1 MNKLILVAMAT
12 LSLAA
17 LPALPASAGPCSLID
32 CPAHDHGP
40 ADTPGG
46 SSGPGSSGADS
57 CDASL
62 SWLPRVYPQQVMS
75 ISTGYRVWVTP
86 LCDDFDK
93 LSSDGN
99 GAFLRKYIA
108 QNDVLVDALGGRGYF
123 ADDVFAVQMMDDGD
137 TINLFVKQRFY

>member
-1 MNKLILVAMAT
+1 MNKLILAAVAVA
-12 LSLAA
+12 SLTS
-17 LPALPASAGPCSLID
+17 LPALPAYAQCRINCAST
-32 CPAHDHGP
+32 
-40 ADTPGG
+40 DTPNNPR
-46 SSGPGSSGADS
+46 SSGSDS

-62 SWLPRVYPQQVMS
+62 SWLPRVYPAQVLS

-108 QNDVLVDALGGRGYF
+108 QNNVLVSALGGRGYF
-123 ADDVFAVQMMDDGD
+123 PDDVFAVQMMDDSD
-137 TINLFVKQRFY
+137 TINLFVKKRFY

>member
-1 MNKLILVAMAT
+1 MNKLILAAVAVA
-12 LSLAA
+12 SLTS
-17 LPALPASAGPCSLID
+17 LPALPAYAQCRINCTNNVP
-32 CPAHDHGP
+32 
-40 ADTPGG
+40 DTPNGPRNSG
-46 SSGPGSSGADS
+46 SDS

-62 SWLPRVYPQQVMS
+62 SWLPRVYPEQVMS

-108 QNDVLVDALGGRGYF
+108 QNDVLVQALGGRGYF
-123 ADDVFAVQMMDDGD
+123 ADDVFAVQMMDDSD
-137 TINLFVKQRFY
+137 TINLFVKKRFY